1 MYSYMK
7 DKVLSGSLSVCS
19 IVDILETHFGPGPDQ
34 FCLEKKCATFSISPE
49 SIFSLLNGYFLCMMT
64 EVHPQEE
71 SAIRY
76 TIKSF
81 LFSHGDFDRMSCL

>member
-34 FCLEKKCATFSISPE
+34 FCLEKNVQLSLSALNQ
-49 SIFSLLNGYFLCMMT
+49 FSLY
-64 EVHPQEE
+64 
-71 SAIRY
+71 
-76 TIKSF
+76 
-81 LFSHGDFDRMSCL
+81 